1 LAIAKKTPLK
11 RVNVNLEASLHDRF
25 KATAA
30 SQGHKMTQI
39 LIEFI
44 ERYVR
49 NGGKTNGGKTK

>member
-1 LAIAKKTPLK
+1 LKRTEKIPQK

-30 SQGHKMTQI
+30 SQGRQMTEI

-44 ERYVR
+44 ERYVLDI
-49 NGGKTNGGKTK
+49 GKTKRGK

>member
-1 LAIAKKTPLK
+1 MKRTEKIPQK

-30 SQGHKMTQI
+30 SQGRQMTEI

-44 ERYVR
+44 ERYVLD
-49 NGGKTNGGKTK
+49 NGKTKRGK